1 MHTITYAP
9 APLRQICRM
18 ALNSNRV
25 PAALAELEKCDLITQ
40 SNLISIYIELPLRYA
55 QLNGC

>member
-9 APLRQICRM
+9 APHRQICRI
-18 ALNSNRV
+18 ALNSKRA
-25 PAALAELEKCDLITQ
+25 PAALAKLEKRDLITQ

-55 QLNGC
+55 ELNGC